1 MAQDEKRFSHI
12 TVTPDT
18 VSDED
23 DEFVIEA
30 GVRAARAGV
39 RAASDDAGVHSA
51 RPASEQEPGGK
62 LKNGVGAGAKAKD
75 AAKRDAVRD
84 ASDADERD
92 GYRPTTVDDLKGA
105 SMSTMQ
111 KAIIGIALAGII
123 AAVVYYFAVMA

>member
-23 DEFVIEA
+23 DEFVIE
-30 GVRAARAGV
+30 AGV

-84 ASDADERD
+84 AS
-92 GYRPTTVDDLKGA
+92 VDDLKGA

>member
-23 DEFVIEA
+23 DEFVIE
-30 GVRAARAGV
+30 AGV

-92 GYRPTTVDDLKGA
+92 GYRLTTVDDLKGA

>member
-23 DEFVIEA
+23 DEFVIE
-30 GVRAARAGV
+30 AGV

>member
-30 GVRAARAGV
+30 GVRAA
-39 RAASDDAGVHSA
+39 SDDAGVHSA

-62 LKNGVGAGAKAKD
+62 LKNGVEAGAKAED

-92 GYRPTTVDDLKGA
+92 GYRPTTMDDLKGA